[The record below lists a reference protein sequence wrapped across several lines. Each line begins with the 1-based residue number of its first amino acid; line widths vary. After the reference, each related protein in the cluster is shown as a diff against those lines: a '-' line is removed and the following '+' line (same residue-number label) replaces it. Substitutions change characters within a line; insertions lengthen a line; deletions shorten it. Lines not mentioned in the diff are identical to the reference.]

1 MAEKKYKGRRAY
13 LNDFKKNEEGN
24 YEYQGILYRWMGEKE
39 TLRKEKFL
47 LWLIFGGMMTALII
61 TGCLDAPGLMNS
73 YFVILPFSISFVFG
87 VSTGWGLWRM
97 TTGGEVLRAYVYE
110 ASVEKLPFRS
120 GGVLVCTFA
129 SILGEM
135 MYVFKHGFGEN
146 FFKILAFLLMEGLIS
161 AFSLLFIQRIRQM
174 CWEKQTSN

>member
-73 YFVILPFSISFVFG
+73 FFVILPFSISFVFG

-97 TTGGEVLRAYVYE
+97 TSGGEVLRAMFMKQARKNCRFEAAECWYVR
-110 ASVEKLPFRS
+110 LHRF
-120 GGVLVCTFA
+120 
-129 SILGEM
+129 
-135 MYVFKHGFGEN
+135 
-146 FFKILAFLLMEGLIS
+146 
-161 AFSLLFIQRIRQM
+161 
-174 CWEKQTSN
+174 WEK